1 MAGRKVLVVGLD
13 GATWHVLAPLLDE
26 GAMPTLASLRANG
39 VGGIL
44 TSTIPPITPAAW
56 GTFQTGVNPENH
68 GVFGFIN
75 FDKRTHRLELA
86 SSRSLKARTLWELV
100 SDHER
105 RVTAI
110 NVPLTYPARA
120 VNGSIITGLPTPGPD
135 SQFTYPD
142 SLRDELQ
149 RKFGEYQLLEGRKVW
164 NATRDVRQ
172 FIATM
177 TELIQFR
184 TEVALYM
191 LDRQDWDLFMVHF
204 QAVDAVQHA
213 MWSYLDRAHPG
224 FDSAQH
230 GVVAGFYSALD
241 DCLGRLLRA
250 VPDGTTTILMS
261 DHGFQGCEKKVLLNN
276 WLRRRGYLVPEGKS
290 LMGRAI
296 GKLFV
301 TARHLDRFNV
311 RNRLLSRGA
320 KARLGSLEL
329 GQAINWERSR
339 AYASGPV
346 TSFGLVYLTNCES
359 QAELEQV
366 RDGLVKD
373 LAELTDDVTGEKIVQ
388 SFMLGEDVY
397 RASAL
402 PTVPDL
408 VVRLRPGYAVAPR
421 LSAEGLFQSV
431 NSRRDYGVGIHHEDG
446 IFLFA
451 GPGIARADAVPN
463 GTMRANI
470 ADITPTI
477 LYLLDLPVAPKMDG
491 KVLHGLLDPDY
502 RGRHPIRQ
510 YESASQAG
518 QETGEGYTPEEEEQI
533 KDTLRALGYL
543 D

>member
-1 MAGRKVLVVGLD
+1 MAGRKVLIVGLD
-13 GATWHVLAPLLDE
+13 GATWSVLAPLLDE
-26 GAMPTLASLRANG
+26 GTMPTLAGLRANG
-39 VGGIL
+39 LGGIL

-75 FDKRTHRLELA
+75 FDKQTRRLELA
-86 SSRSLKARTLWELV
+86 SSHSLKARTLWELV
-100 SDHER
+100 SDHGG

-120 VNGSIITGLPTPGPD
+120 VNGYIITGLPTPGPD

-142 SLRDELQ
+142 SLRGELQ
-149 RKFGEYQLLEGRKVW
+149 HRFGEYQLLEGRKVW

-213 MWSYLDRAHPG
+213 MWPYLDRAHPG
-224 FDSAQH
+224 FDSTQH
-230 GVVAGFYSALD
+230 SVVAGFYSALD

-250 VPDGTTTILMS
+250 APDGTTIILMS

-276 WLRRRGYLVPEGKS
+276 WLRQRGYLSPEGKS
-290 LMGRAI
+290 VLGRAI

-301 TARHLDRFNV
+301 TARYLDRFNV

-329 GQAINWERSR
+329 GQAIDWERSR

-359 QAELEQV
+359 QADLEQV
-366 RDGLVKD
+366 RGALVED
-373 LAELTDDVTGEKIVQ
+373 LAELADHATGEQIVQ

-397 RASAL
+397 HASTL

-408 VVRLRPGYAVAPR
+408 VVKFRPGYAVSPR
-421 LSAEGLFQSV
+421 LSTEGLFQSV
-431 NSRRDYGVGIHHEDG
+431 ISGRDYAVGIHHEDG

-451 GPGIARADAVPN
+451 GPGVAGYEARPN
-463 GTMRANI
+463 GMLRANI

-477 LYLLDLPVAPKMDG
+477 LYLLDLPVSPNMDG
-491 KVLHGLLDPDY
+491 KVLHNMLDLDY
-502 RGRHPIRQ
+502 VGRHPVRM
-510 YESASQAG
+510 YEAAGEAG
-518 QETGEGYTPEEEEQI
+518 QETGESYTPEEEEQI